1 MWYFPQ
7 IGVPKYEP
15 LFRYMF
21 GGSNG
26 ITENKMETTIMG
38 LYRVYRTITLTI
50 RTPPNILIIL
60 GHPRVMPQQTTN
72 AMASLRL
79 SGA

>member
-15 LFRYMF
+15 LFRYIL

-26 ITENKMETTIMG
+26 IMENKMETTIMG
-38 LYRVYRTITLTI
+38 LYRDYRTIILTI
-50 RTPPNILIIL
+50 RTPQNILITL
-60 GHPRVMPQQTTN
+60 GHHCVMSQQTTN
-72 AMASLRL
+72 AVASLRL